1 MGDGVGGG
9 RRRGALVGSPRAI
22 AAELAAGPTA
32 GYARIKQAFAA
43 SLGNTLADQLEL
55 ERVLQQEAGWSDDYA
70 EGVAA
75 FMEKRP
81 PRFGGR

>member
-1 MGDGVGGG
+1 MVWAVVDDEELTSAVS
-9 RRRGALVGSPRAI
+9 ALTT
-22 AAELAAGPTA
+22 ELAAGPTA
-32 GYARIKQAFAA
+32 GYARIKQAMAA

-55 ERVLQQEAGWSDDYA
+55 ERALQQEAGWSEDYA